1 MERNK
6 LTKEQKILFIM
17 SVRGFSYEFIKGNP
31 DYFIIQEYY
40 KMDDQELDI
49 EYDFYINDFNN

>member
-17 SVRGFSYEFIKGNP
+17 SVRGFSYEFIKA
-31 DYFIIQEYY
+31 ILTIS
-40 KMDDQELDI
+40 
-49 EYDFYINDFNN
+49 